1 MMNTTPPQKIPITVG
16 TIGHVDH
23 GKTTLTA
30 ALTSL
35 SALRFGT
42 RARGYEAIDN
52 SPEERARGITIHA
65 SHVPWQSAR
74 RLYAH
79 VDCPGHADYVKN
91 MIVGASQMDGAIVLV
106 DGSQGAGLQT
116 REHVLLARQVGVAH
130 VVVFINKVDIAEP
143 ELLDVVELEVRELCA
158 QHGYSGGADGD
169 VVVIRGSALRAL
181 QALQGG
187 AGEDNANVACIV
199 ELVEALERV
208 IPDPV
213 RDLHG
218 PFFLPV
224 EDVFSITG
232 RGTVV
237 TGKVER
243 GVIRVGDKVELLGR
257 DEPRVVVVTGIQAFH
272 QDQEAA
278 AAGDNVGL
286 LLRGVAVTDVERGSS
301 VVAPGSLQTRLK
313 GVGEIVVL
321 SAKEG
326 GRRTAFGAG
335 YRPQFF
341 FGATDVTGTIGAVG
355 AGDDDG
361 VVVNPGDHAT
371 VGFVLD
377 RAVGLDRGM
386 RFALREG
393 GRTVGAGVVVD
404 VVP

>member
-1 MMNTTPPQKIPITVG
+1 MMNTETTEKIPLTVG

-35 SALRFGT
+35 SAARYGT
-42 RARGYEAIDN
+42 KARGYEAIDN

-74 RLYAH
+74 RRYAH

-106 DGSQGAGLQT
+106 DGSQRAGLQT

-130 VVVFINKVDIAEP
+130 VVVFINKVDVAEP

-158 QHGYSGGADGD
+158 DNGYGD
-169 VVVIRGSALRAL
+169 VVVVRGSALRAL
-181 QALQGG
+181 QALQ
-187 AGEDNANVACIV
+187 AGDVVAEAVGCVV
-199 ELVEALERV
+199 ELVEALERI

-213 RDLHG
+213 RDLLG
-218 PFFLPV
+218 PFMMPV
-224 EDVFSITG
+224 EDVFTITG

-237 TGKVER
+237 TGKVDR

-257 DEPRVVVVTGIQAFH
+257 DGPRAVVVTGIQAFH
-272 QDQEAA
+272 ADQETAS
-278 AAGDNVGL
+278 AGDNVGL
-286 LLRGVAVTDVERGSS
+286 LLRGVAVSDVERGCA
-301 VVAPGSLQTRLK
+301 VIAPGSLQTKQR
-313 GVGEIVVL
+313 GVAEIVVL

-341 FGATDVTGTIGAVG
+341 FGATDVTGTIGG
-355 AGDDDG
+355 AGEDDA
-361 VVVNPGDHAT
+361 VVVHPGDHAR
-371 VGFVLD
+371 VAFVLD

-404 VVP
+404 VV